1 MNTPFLLA
9 SEQRLSRKKDYSFF
23 AGTLVSELYCKCVCV
38 CVSVV
43 AKMILLDRVFLG
55 VFGLLYF
62 CLVLVCFF
70 YPVRSMSDIE
80 RERGGLCEP
89 HRSVV
94 VEVIIEKCGAKRRC
108 WDDRG
113 SSCLL

>member
-70 YPVRSMSDIE
+70 YPVSSMSDIE
-80 RERGGLCEP
+80 RGAMRTT
-89 HRSVV
+89 SVV
-94 VEVIIEKCGAKRRC
+94 VEIEKCGAKRRC

-113 SSCLL
+113 SSCVL